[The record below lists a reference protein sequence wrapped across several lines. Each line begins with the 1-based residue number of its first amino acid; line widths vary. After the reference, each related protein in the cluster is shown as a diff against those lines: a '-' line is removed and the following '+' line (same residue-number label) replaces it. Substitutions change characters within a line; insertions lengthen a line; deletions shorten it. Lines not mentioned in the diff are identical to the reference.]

1 MGRRFQ
7 GGVEVREQSLRV
19 SFTWREQV
27 CRETVK
33 RGGKVLAPTPAN
45 IKFAERLVQDVRM
58 RIASGNF
65 VYGEWFPDSPRAEPL
80 PAVEV
85 MTFGKAAELW
95 LQSKGNLEA
104 ATVDQYGTAL
114 RFWKK
119 LLGEDTPL
127 ESLTHQVLAAKIG
140 GHVWTSA
147 KAANNYLVALR
158 GLMGF
163 MFHGPT
169 AALNPMAGIKNLKVV
184 KKRPDPLSSE
194 ERDRILADLRERYD
208 PRVWAYFA
216 FAFATGMRP
225 EEIIA
230 LHWGD
235 IDTSLGTVTVQ
246 RVRTFRGS
254 EREGSKTHTER
265 DVDLMP
271 LAIEALAAMKPYT
284 FLKGEHIFESP
295 LTGEPWHDERSQRDT
310 FWKPTLKRL
319 GIRQRRAYATRHTYA
334 TVALM
339 GGVNPAYIA
348 AQLGHTNSKMLFETY
363 SRWIESADKGV
374 QKSALAALMQAPQSP
389 QSPRNLPGDSSESSK
404 LLISNEKIGRRD
416 WTRSKKLT

>member
-1 MGRRFQ
+1 MGRRHTSS
-7 GGVEVREQSLRV
+7 GVEVRESSLRAV
-19 SFTWREQV
+19 FTWAGKQRK
-27 CRETVK
+27 ETIK
-33 RGGKVLAPTPAN
+33 RGGVALTPTPAN
-45 IKFAERLVQDVRM
+45 IKFSERLVAEIRL
-58 RIASGNF
+58 RIRAGNF
-65 VYGEWFPDSPRAEPL
+65 SYAEFFPDSPLAEPESS
-80 PAVEV
+80 EV

-95 LQSKGNLEA
+95 LESKGTLQA
-104 ATVDQYGTAL
+104 ATKDQYGTAL
-114 RFWKK
+114 RFWIK
-119 LLGEDTPL
+119 LLGEDTPIA
-127 ESLTHQVLAAKIG
+127 SLTHQVLAAKVG
-140 GHVWTSA
+140 GYPWTST
-147 KAANNYLVALR
+147 KAANNYLVSLR

-163 MFHGPT
+163 IFHGPT
-169 AALNPMAGIKNLKVV
+169 AAMNPMVGIKNLKVV
-184 KKRPDPLSSE
+184 KKRPDPLSAD
-194 ERDRILADLRERYD
+194 ERDRILAELSERYD
-208 PRVWAYFA
+208 KRVWAYFA

-235 IDTSLGTVTVQ
+235 VDTSLGTVTVQ

-254 EREGSKTHTER
+254 ERAGSKTHSER

-363 SRWIESADKGV
+363 SRWIESADKGA
-374 QKSALAALMQAPQSP
+374 QRAAMAALLTAPIY
-389 QSPRNLPGDSSESSK
+389 PRTIPGEGGGEAK
-404 LLISNEKIGRRD
+404 LLISNEKNGRRD
-416 WTRSKKLT
+416 WTRIKKLK

>member
-1 MGRRFQ
+1 MGRKQ
-7 GGVEVREQSLRV
+7 QSSGVEVRESSLRAV
-19 SFTWREQV
+19 FTWEGKQRK
-27 CRETVK
+27 ETIK
-33 RGGKVLAPTPAN
+33 RGGVALTPTPAN
-45 IKFAERLVQDVRM
+45 IKFAERLVAEIRVRI
-58 RIASGNF
+58 RAGNF
-65 VYGEWFPDSPRAEPL
+65 SYAEFFPDSPLAEPS
-80 PAVEV
+80 PEA

-95 LQSKGNLEA
+95 LQSKGTLQA

-119 LLGEDTPL
+119 LLGADTPL
-127 ESLTHQVLAAKIG
+127 NSLTHQVLAAKVG
-140 GHVWTSA
+140 GHPWTSA

-169 AALNPMAGIKNLKVV
+169 AALNPMAGVKNLKAV

-194 ERDRILADLRERYD
+194 ERDRILSELRERYD

-235 IDTSLGTVTVQ
+235 VDTSLGTVTVQ

-254 EREGSKTHTER
+254 ERDGSKTHTER

-295 LTGEPWHDERSQRDT
+295 LTGAPWHDERSQRDT

-363 SRWIESADKGV
+363 SRWIESADKGA
-374 QKSALAALMQAPQSP
+374 QRAAMAALLTTPIY
-389 QSPRNLPGDSSESSK
+389 PRAIPEEGSGEPK
-404 LLISNEKIGRRD
+404 LLISNNKNGRRD
-416 WTRSKKLT
+416 WTRIKKLR